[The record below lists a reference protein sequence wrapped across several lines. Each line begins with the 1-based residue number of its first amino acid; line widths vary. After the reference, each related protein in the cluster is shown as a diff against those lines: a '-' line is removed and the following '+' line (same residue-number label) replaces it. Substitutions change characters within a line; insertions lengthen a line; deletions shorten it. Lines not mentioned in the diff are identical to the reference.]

1 MSSRAAQTARDLSS
15 ALPLSRN
22 MKTASSS
29 NAAFFAVAEIATERS
44 LGALRLSRDDTRT
57 FLHWPRG
64 RPLLKSRRALDG
76 PTSPHRRS
84 SNLRLLRGGDSCRA
98 LLSKPAVSLGHLD
111 TGTELRGFS
120 PARRPQGADPSGVRF
135 PRDRSVHPRTAAI
148 FTGRAG
154 EQSRVATHDGTALPV
169 VARSLGPPARSALR
183 PRGRRPEVRLLL
195 HSTERRRRNF
205 P

>member
-44 LGALRLSRDDTRT
+44 LGALRLPRDDTRT

-84 SNLRLLRGGDSCRA
+84 SNLRLLRGGDSRRA
-98 LLSKPAVSLGHLD
+98 LLSRSPVSLRHLAA
-111 TGTELRGFS
+111 GTKLRGLS
-120 PARRPQGADPSGVRF
+120 SARRPQGQDPSRVCLSRN
-135 PRDRSVHPRTAAI
+135 RSVDPGVAAI
-148 FTGRAG
+148 FCRGAG

-169 VARSLGPPARSALR
+169 VTRSLGSLA
-183 PRGRRPEVRLLL
+183 
-195 HSTERRRRNF
+195 
-205 P
+205 